1 MTFQV
6 VATGLLEG
14 MPSRRSPIDLIANA
28 TALDRV
34 AGAVRDAVHK
44 VLPPGGVKN
53 ALHGVWLG
61 HALHPALAQL
71 PLGFFTAA
79 TALDVTGDQDA
90 AARRLIG
97 LGILSSVPAATT
109 GLADYADGHEEQ
121 QRIGL
126 VHAALNSA
134 ALGCYGASLVLRA
147 RGRSGTAASL
157 LGCVL
162 SVTSAALGGDLISR
176 HAMGA
181 NHAAEVPHTGP
192 EDWHELGPV
201 TEFALDEPVRR
212 MAGLIP
218 VVVINESSGF
228 TVLHDRCS
236 HMAAPLHDGELDT
249 VAGQRC
255 IVCPWHGSAFRL
267 ADGAV
272 VHGPSTA
279 PQPVLDTDVR
289 DGVLFAKVR
298 TFAGVPAS

>member
-1 MTFQV
+1 
-6 VATGLLEG
+6 
-14 MPSRRSPIDLIANA
+14 MPSRRSPIDLIANV
-28 TALDRV
+28 TALDRA
-34 AGAVRDAVHK
+34 AGLVRDAVHK
-44 VLPPGGVKN
+44 VLPPGAVKN

-79 TALDVTGDQDA
+79 TALDVTGGQDA
-90 AARRLIG
+90 AAKRLIG

-109 GLADYADGHEEQ
+109 GLTDYADGHEEQ

-126 VHAALNSA
+126 VHAALNSV

-147 RGRSGTAASL
+147 RGRTGTATSL
-157 LGCVL
+157 IGCAL

-192 EDWHELGPV
+192 DDWHDLGVV
-201 TEFALDEPVRR
+201 TDFKVDEPARR
-212 MAGLIP
+212 TAGLIP
-218 VVVINESSGF
+218 VVVIKNESGF

-236 HMAAPLHDGELDT
+236 HMAAPLHDGRIEN
-249 VAGQRC
+249 VEGERC
-255 IVCPWHGSAFRL
+255 IVCPWHGSAFRV

-272 VHGPSTA
+272 VHGPAIA
-279 PQPVLDTDVR
+279 PQPVLDTEIR
-289 DGVLFAKVR
+289 DGLLYAKVR